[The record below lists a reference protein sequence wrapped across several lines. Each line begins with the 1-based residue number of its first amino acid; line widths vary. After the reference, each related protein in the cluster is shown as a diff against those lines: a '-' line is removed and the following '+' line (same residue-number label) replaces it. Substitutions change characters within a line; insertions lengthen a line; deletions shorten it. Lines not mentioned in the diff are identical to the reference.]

1 MGKTQKRGRGN
12 GLTVDLLLVAGFAYT
27 TVTSI
32 ETKDNYLDAILE
44 GVSKR
49 ACNKEID
56 ESELGS
62 LQSIFS
68 KLLAHF
74 NNLEDIFALN
84 HFVEI
89 LDVMYGSS
97 RNIINM
103 QILNIA
109 TRNGYIHDPATIQ
122 LLLEISQS
130 LHDGIDLFNMKDND
144 NQQPARLISRFVQMV
159 DYGIEMEHHLT
170 FLVEC
175 RGAFSNIEELK
186 ETLVHSC
193 NCLAI
198 KAMKEAKKH
207 ISFVKSCIAFSE
219 VTIPSISACPKQ
231 LNLYLET
238 AEVALVCG
246 LVSHSDGLIDSA
258 LGCLQTLD
266 LMDGFQILIDV
277 DGILSLIRK
286 LCSLLVM
293 VPGNPEQG
301 AAFIPKSILSLVS
314 SQSWITPKMR
324 ARILCAIIS
333 LSATLSQN
341 KLPYNVDNIEI
352 LGNDLLFFGDSTY
365 LQDLVSL
372 SEFVLEELC
381 NVIQQ
386 EPSQAARGSMALEAC
401 NCIASSF
408 KVSNISIFS
417 LFCIGQVSPEIS
429 PICSKLMETA
439 QLCLSS
445 NNKYLQS
452 TMKLLGERLPSF
464 PAAPS
469 IIIR

>member
-12 GLTVDLLLVAGFAYT
+12 GLTVDLLLVAGSAYT

-144 NQQPARLISRFVQMV
+144 NQQPARLISHFVQMV

-219 VTIPSISACPKQ
+219 VTIPSISASPKQ

-238 AEVALVCG
+238 AEVALVCD

-258 LGCLQTLD
+258 LRCLQTLD

-301 AAFIPKSILSLVS
+301 AAFIQRAYYPS
-314 SQSWITPKMR
+314 ITPKMR

-341 KLPYNVDNIEI
+341 KLPYHVDNIEI

-408 KVSNISIFS
+408 KVS
-417 LFCIGQVSPEIS
+417 PEIS

-469 IIIR
+469 IITR